1 MTHLTIDN
9 QSVEFRDGET
19 VLQAASRHG
28 IAIPHLCWS
37 DGCTPAARCMVCLVR
52 RCDSGT
58 FVPSCATRATEGM
71 AVESETPEVIAMRRE
86 AIELLLGDHLGDCQA
101 PCHKAHPAQLDI
113 PAILRLV
120 QSSKLDAAA
129 AILSQTAD
137 ALATLDEAKYETA
150 CRRAR
155 HDGAV
160 NIAGVLQ
167 FLASRAQVEEAA
179 DAAAPKKRL
188 STTIP
193 LSAIDIPAAIAATA
207 SNAPRNDA
215 IDSPETAAAE
225 AARCMHCDC
234 RDAHT
239 CSLRLWAE
247 HLDASP
253 NARKAP
259 HRTWQLVTGKH
270 AIFESGKCIQCGLC
284 VQTAKAHHR
293 DLGPTW
299 HGRGFDLSTAA
310 PIGRDAAEPFNDKTL
325 ATVLVEICPT
335 GAIAANTHSDSQQ
348 ETR

>member
-9 QSVEFRDGET
+9 QPVEFRDGET

-28 IAIPHLCWS
+28 IAIPHLCWT
-37 DGCTPAARCMVCLVR
+37 DGCTPAASCMVCLVR
-52 RCDSGT
+52 RVDTGA
-58 FVPSCATRATEGM
+58 FVPSCATLAAEGM
-71 AVESETPEVIAMRRE
+71 ALESETPDVIAMRRE
-86 AIELLLGDHLGDCQA
+86 AIELLLGDHLGDCEA
-101 PCHKAHPAQLDI
+101 PCRKAHPAQLDI

-120 QSSKLDAAA
+120 QTGKLDDAA
-129 AILSQTAD
+129 AILSKTAG
-137 ALATLDEAKYETA
+137 ALATLDESKYEKA

-155 HDGAV
+155 HDNAV

-167 FLASRAQVEEAA
+167 FLASHAQAVEAP
-179 DAAAPKKRL
+179 DATAPKKRL

-193 LSAIDIPAAIAATA
+193 LSAIDIPAAVAATA
-207 SNAPRNDA
+207 SSAPRADA
-215 IDSPETAAAE
+215 IDSPESAAAE

-247 HLDASP
+247 HLDANP

-259 HRTWQLVTGKH
+259 HRTWQLVVGEH
-270 AIFESGKCIQCGLC
+270 AIFEPGKCIQCGLC
-284 VQTAKAHHR
+284 VQVANAHHK

-310 PIGRDAAEPFNDKTL
+310 PIGRDAAEPFNDEPL
-325 ATVLVEICPT
+325 AAALVEICPT
-335 GAIAANTHSDSQQ
+335 GAIAANTHSSSQ
-348 ETR
+348 